1 VYRRFF
7 SDVLFSIS
15 CRFPFV
21 GLLGVLILSLLSF
34 RLVFSFPVLFVF
46 VHLMSDPSV
55 EKLVE
60 SCSRRLKIAYKQ
72 KHPTPL
78 EIPMVMLQFS
88 TIT

>member
-1 VYRRFF
+1 MGQVGLSVYRRFF

-55 EKLVE
+55 EKKE
-60 SCSRRLKIAYKQ
+60 RISLK
-72 KHPTPL
+72 
-78 EIPMVMLQFS
+78 EIC
-88 TIT
+88 